1 MVPPV
6 SATVDVFVCVV
17 PSGPPSDVK
26 EYVLNSTAV
35 KLAWVAPE
43 EHEQNGEII
52 SYVVTISGNESSHF
66 VRYNF
71 TSNSTRTT
79 FLYLR
84 PFSEY
89 NVSIAAITAVG
100 TGPFTAP
107 SVFRTPEGGK
117 CCSCCMA
124 RHCRTNIHLHTVFT

>member
-1 MVPPV
+1 ML
-6 SATVDVFVCVV
+6 TTFIV

-43 EHEQNGEII
+43 EREQNGEITF
-52 SYVVTISGNESSHF
+52 YVVTISGNESSHL
-66 VRYNF
+66 VIYNF

-79 FLYLR
+79 FSYLR

-89 NVSIAAITAVG
+89 NVSIAANTAVG
-100 TGPFTAP
+100 MGPFTAP
-107 SVFRTPEGGK
+107 SVFHTPEDG
-117 CCSCCMA
+117 
-124 RHCRTNIHLHTVFT
+124 